1 MKQTN
6 KNYKYKTIR
15 EDVQKKEKNS
25 KHYLVQL

>member
-15 EDVQKKEKNS
+15 EDVQEKGKEY